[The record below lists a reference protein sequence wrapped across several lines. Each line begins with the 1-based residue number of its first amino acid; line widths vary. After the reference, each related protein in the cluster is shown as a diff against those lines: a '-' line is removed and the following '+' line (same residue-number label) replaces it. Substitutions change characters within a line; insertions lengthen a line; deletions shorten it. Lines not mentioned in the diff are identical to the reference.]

1 MKVSN
6 ETKVGSLTIITLA
19 ILILG
24 FNFLKGKDLFNKSKK
39 VYAVFPSIGS
49 LSKSNDVRINGFN
62 IGKVYDINSTDKDV
76 TGVVATIL
84 LSRDVNIPVD
94 SKAIISSPLVGS
106 SFMTIEKGKEKA
118 FLKNGDTLLTRTKEN
133 FSIDDM
139 QSQFKKIALKV
150 QGTADTLNIVLN
162 SLNSVINSTAKNN
175 LHEALAKLNTATTSL
190 NDLLDKNGALSKT
203 FINAN
208 EITTELKKST
218 ENITKTFANTR
229 IASEKLASL
238 DIKPVLDNLNT
249 TILQLKSIAT
259 KLQNNDGTLGSLLND
274 KKMYGRI
281 NDAIESL
288 QTLSDDV
295 RAHPRRYVNLSIFGK
310 KDNGDYLTKPL
321 KKDSTH
327 IQ

>member
-6 ETKVGSLTIITLA
+6 ETKVGSLTIITLTV
-19 ILILG
+19 LILG

-62 IGKVYDINSTDKDV
+62 IGKVYDLNSIDKDV

-94 SKAIISSPLVGS
+94 SKAIISSTLVGS
-106 SFMTIEKGKEKA
+106 SFMTIEKGNEKTY
-118 FLKNGDTLLTRTKEN
+118 LKNGDTLLTRMKEN
-133 FSIDDM
+133 FLDDV
-139 QSQFKKIALKV
+139 QSQFKAIAIKI
-150 QGTADTLNIVLN
+150 QGTTDTLNIVLN
-162 SLNSVINSTAKNN
+162 SLNGVINSNAKNN

-190 NDLLDKNGALSKT
+190 NDLLDKNGALAKT
-203 FINAN
+203 FANAN
-208 EITTELKKST
+208 DITSELKKST
-218 ENITKTFANTR
+218 DNITKTFINTK
-229 IASEKLASL
+229 IASEKLATL

-259 KLQNNDGTLGSLLND
+259 KLQSNDGTLGSLLND

-288 QTLSDDV
+288 QTLSAEV
-295 RAHPRRYVNLSIFGK
+295 REHPRRYVNLSIFGK